1 MFIYIYHYEPLSRQF
16 NGLDF
21 LGKSSPET
29 GGFPIRCR
37 REYRESCT
45 FSLNQPSEIWKITGF
60 DPRPTVDLIA
70 IDRVV

>member
-1 MFIYIYHYEPLSRQF
+1 MNHY
-16 NGLDF
+16 LDNSMDWISWENLRRK
-21 LGKSSPET
+21 LGNSPSD
-29 GGFPIRCR
+29 GGAC
-37 REYRESCT
+37 EYRESCT